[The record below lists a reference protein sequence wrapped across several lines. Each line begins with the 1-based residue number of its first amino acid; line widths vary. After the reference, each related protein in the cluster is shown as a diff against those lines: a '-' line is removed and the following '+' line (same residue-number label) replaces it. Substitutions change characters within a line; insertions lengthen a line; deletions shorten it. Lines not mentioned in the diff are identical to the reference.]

1 MRKIIAAMKLS
12 FDGKYEGPDGYADWV
27 EAWSKDYGLSER
39 IDACLLGGR
48 MYPGY
53 EQYWTAM
60 RDAPD
65 TPLPTTGQL
74 PLAAELQ
81 WSRFADRTPH
91 FVLSR
96 TLASAAWPQ
105 TTMLRDIDQV
115 AALKA
120 QQGKDIYLMGGAQLT
135 RSLIDAG
142 LVDELHAITYP
153 LLAGAGKSLFEQAT
167 RRISLQLMSVKAL
180 QGGKVSVAYAIA

>member
-12 FDGKYEGPDGYADWV
+12 VDGKYEGPEGYADWV
-27 EAWSKDYGLSER
+27 DAWSEDYGLTDR

-74 PLAAELQ
+74 PLAAELR
-81 WSRFADRTPH
+81 WSRFAERTPH

-96 TLASAAWPQ
+96 TLTSAAWSQ
-105 TTMLRDIDQV
+105 TTLLRDIDQV

-120 QQGKDIYLMGGAQLT
+120 QPGKDIYLMGGAQLT

-153 LLAGAGKSLFEQAT
+153 LLAGAGKSLFEQVT